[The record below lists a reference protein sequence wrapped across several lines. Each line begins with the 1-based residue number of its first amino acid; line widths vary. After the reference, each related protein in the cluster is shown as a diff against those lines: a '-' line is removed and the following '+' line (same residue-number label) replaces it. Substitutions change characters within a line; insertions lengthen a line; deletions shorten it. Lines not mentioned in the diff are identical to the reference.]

1 MSVETANKSDANSA
15 RKVRVMQIGLSF
27 LAVDDDQLLAVVG
40 FVEPTP
46 LPFAPPSVLGVVSI
60 EGKMFTVLE
69 TTGAPQ
75 NRKQLAAL
83 RGDEQLAIAIDDC
96 AAPIEIDEQ
105 IIYQGQGDAA
115 VFSSASFRDGER
127 EIPLLDVSKLFSGL
141 LQGRERRR
149 RRF

>member
-1 MSVETANKSDANSA
+1 MK
-15 RKVRVMQIGLSF
+15 IGLSF
-27 LAVDDDQLLAVVG
+27 LAVDDDQLLTVVD

-69 TTGAPQ
+69 TTGEPQ
-75 NRKQLAAL
+75 NRRQLAAL

-96 AAPIEIDEQ
+96 ASAIEIDNQ
-105 IIYQGQGDAA
+105 IIYQPQDDAA
-115 VFSSASFRDGER
+115 VFSAASFRDGER

>member
-1 MSVETANKSDANSA
+1 MK
-15 RKVRVMQIGLSF
+15 IGLSF
-27 LAVDDDQLLAVVG
+27 LAVDDDQLLTVVD

-69 TTGAPQ
+69 TTGEPQ

-96 AAPIEIDEQ
+96 AGAIEIDNQ
-105 IIYQGQGDAA
+105 IIYQPHGDAA
-115 VFSSASFRDGER
+115 VFSAASFHDGER

-141 LQGRERRR
+141 LQGSERRR

>member
-1 MSVETANKSDANSA
+1 MK
-15 RKVRVMQIGLSF
+15 IGLSF
-27 LAVDDDQLLAVVG
+27 LAVDDDQLLTVVD

-69 TTGAPQ
+69 TTGEPQ
-75 NRKQLAAL
+75 NRRQLAAL
-83 RGDEQLAIAIDDC
+83 RSDEQLAIAIDDC
-96 AAPIEIDEQ
+96 ASAIEIDNQ
-105 IIYQGQGDAA
+105 IIYQPQDDAA
-115 VFSSASFRDGER
+115 VFSAASFRDGER

>member
-1 MSVETANKSDANSA
+1 MNAETANNGDANA
-15 RKVRVMQIGLSF
+15 GRKVRVMQIGSSL
-27 LAVDDDQLLAVVG
+27 LAVDDDLLLAVVG

-69 TTGAPQ
+69 TTGALQ
-75 NRKQLAAL
+75 KRKQLAAL

-96 AAPIEIDEQ
+96 AAPIEIDDK
-105 IIYQGQGDAA
+105 IIYQPRGDTT
-115 VFSSASFRDGER
+115 VFSTASFREGER
-127 EIPLLDVSKLFSGL
+127 EIPLLDVKKLFSGTL
-141 LQGRERRR
+141 RGRERRR

>member
-1 MSVETANKSDANSA
+1 MK
-15 RKVRVMQIGLSF
+15 IGLSF
-27 LAVDDDQLLAVVG
+27 LAVDDDQLLTVVD

-69 TTGAPQ
+69 TTGEPQ
-75 NRKQLAAL
+75 NRRQLAAL

-96 AAPIEIDEQ
+96 ANAIEIDNQ
-105 IIYQGQGDAA
+105 IIYQPQDDAA
-115 VFSSASFRDGER
+115 VFSAASFRDGER